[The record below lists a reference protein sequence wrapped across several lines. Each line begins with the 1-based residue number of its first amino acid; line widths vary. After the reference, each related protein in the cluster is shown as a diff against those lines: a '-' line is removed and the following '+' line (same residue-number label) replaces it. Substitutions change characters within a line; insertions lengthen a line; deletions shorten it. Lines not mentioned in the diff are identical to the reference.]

1 MAASERMLF
10 KFFKALALP
19 GVTVLQ
25 THFKITQVQFELRL
39 LKHFLESTTE
49 DIYNHRESVHQLQE
63 STYYLLG
70 AGTYNLHQVST
81 SGISFDCQ

>member
-49 DIYNHRESVHQLQE
+49 DIYNHRYTTDISSSIRYQLQE
-63 STYYLLG
+63 SVLIV
-70 AGTYNLHQVST
+70 NDLH
-81 SGISFDCQ
+81 

>member
-49 DIYNHRESVHQLQE
+49 DIYNHQ
-63 STYYLLG
+63 
-70 AGTYNLHQVST
+70 
-81 SGISFDCQ
+81 

>member
-70 AGTYNLHQVST
+70 AG
-81 SGISFDCQ
+81 I